1 MRQQKAGF
9 GEQALN
15 KLAEVALSTQLDEV
29 EKLEVQVKTDPGK
42 LAQGELESLTI
53 DGDGLVIQEDL
64 RMEKMEMQIS
74 SIAVNPWK
82 ALMGNIE
89 LTQPAEGTARVVLT
103 EADINRAF
111 NSESLSDQMRNL
123 SIFIDGKPLT
133 IETLSV
139 DCHLLAEGKE
149 GKVALDA
156 KILLRQ
162 TGETRVVSFTTT
174 PRVSASGWGV
184 SLEDIQYPEGK
195 ELSPELTK
203 VLMQKAS
210 EILNLRNFEME
221 GISLRIHQLDVDT
234 GKLTLQAEANVTQ
247 FPSA

>member
-1 MRQQKAGF
+1 MTQQKAGF

-103 EADINRAF
+103 EADLNRAF
-111 NSESLSDQMRNL
+111 NSEYLSDQMRNL
-123 SIFIDGKPLT
+123 SISIDGKPMT
-133 IETLSV
+133 IDTLNV
-139 DCHLLAEGKE
+139 DCHLQGA

-156 KILLRQ
+156 KILLSQ

-174 PRVSASGWGV
+174 PRVSAGGWGV
-184 SLEDIQYPEGK
+184 SLEDIQYPEGQ

>member
-1 MRQQKAGF
+1 VTQQKAGF

-29 EKLEVQVKTDPGK
+29 EKLEVQVKTEPGK
-42 LAQGELESLTI
+42 LAQGQLESITI
-53 DGDGLVIQEDL
+53 DGDGLVMQEDL

-89 LTQPAEGTARVVLT
+89 LTQPAEGKACVVLT

-123 SIFIDGKPLT
+123 SISIDGNPMT
-133 IETLSV
+133 IDILNV
-139 DCHLLAEGKE
+139 DCHLLAEGK
-149 GKVALDA
+149 VALEA
-156 KILLRQ
+156 NILLRQ
-162 TGETRVVSFTTT
+162 TGKTRVVSFTTT

>member
-1 MRQQKAGF
+1 MTQQKAGF

-53 DGDGLVIQEDL
+53 DGDGLVIQEGL

-123 SIFIDGKPLT
+123 SISIDGKPMT
-133 IETLSV
+133 IDTLNV
-139 DCHLLAEGKE
+139 DCHLQGA

-156 KILLRQ
+156 KILLSQ

-174 PRVSASGWGV
+174 PRASAGGWGV
-184 SLEDIQYPEGK
+184 SLEDIQYPEGQ

-221 GISLRIHQLDVDT
+221 GISLRIHQIDVDT